1 MNVELFTY
9 TYTPEA
15 TIERAGRIC
24 YASTDKIVEGS
35 LDPGNNTATSAGPF
49 IKGLLNRGHD
59 GPLEHASATIIAS
72 GVSRALTHQLVRHRI
87 ASYCQESQRYVK
99 VKEPEYVTPPSIK
112 EKEWQVFEDAM
123 GNAWNTYNYLI
134 ERGIPAE
141 DARFVLPNACCS
153 KIAITMNFR
162 SWRHF
167 LKLRLDKHAQ
177 WEIRTMAGEIFKLL
191 MGIAPNCFE
200 DLTPM

>member
-1 MNVELFTY
+1 MDVRLYNHTNA
-9 TYTPEA
+9 PEQ
-15 TIERAGRIC
+15 TIEQVGRVC
-24 YASTDKIVEGS
+24 YNSMGKITIEPS
-35 LDPGNNTATSAGPF
+35 SAGPF

-99 VKEPEYVTPPSIK
+99 LNEPEYVTPNSIGENGPDNK
-112 EKEWQVFEDAM
+112 
-123 GNAWNTYNYLI
+123 AWIIFYEQMESTWKAYNDLLAL
-134 ERGIPAE
+134 GIPAE

-167 LKLRLDKHAQ
+167 LKLRMDKHAQ
-177 WEIRTMAGEIFKLL
+177 WEIREMAVEIHKLL
-191 MGIAPNCFE
+191 MGIAPSCFE
-200 DLTPM
+200 DLISKE